1 MFIKENIIF
10 LLLVLFSNLSL
21 LFFFQID
28 VILIVIFFEI
38 LSFFLAFKFMQSRK
52 VKNSSDIA
60 MIKDPYNKIDQQI
73 VLNFFDQYP
82 NPVFILENDFTIYYQ
97 NSEALRAYGENKDK
111 DIISV
116 IRDYDFISQLEEF
129 KKNNSYNIFNW
140 NKPLPRINILK
151 QKF

>member
-1 MFIKENIIF
+1 MKLRVVAIII
-10 LLLVLFSNLSL
+10 LLSL

-52 VKNSSDIA
+52 VKNSLDVAPIQ
-60 MIKDPYNKIDQQI
+60 DPNNEIDQKI
-73 VLNFFDQYP
+73 ILKFFDQYP
-82 NPVFILENDFTIYYQ
+82 YPVFILESDFIIYYQ
-97 NSEALRAYGENKDK
+97 NSQALLAYGENKDK

-140 NKPLPRINILK
+140 NNGSMETGYYSR
-151 QKF
+151 F